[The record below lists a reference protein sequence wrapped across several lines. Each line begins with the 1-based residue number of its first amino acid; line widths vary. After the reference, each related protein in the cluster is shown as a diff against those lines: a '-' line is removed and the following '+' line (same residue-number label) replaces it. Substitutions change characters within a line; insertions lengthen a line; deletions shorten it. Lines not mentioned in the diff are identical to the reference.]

1 MDVVC
6 YSIIFVVG
14 LCCKVALVF
23 GLQDKC
29 FLFLW
34 VRESWV
40 DGLKT
45 QKSFLFILKVR
56 FAHVLKN
63 TSLIEYS

>member
-1 MDVVC
+1 MRVC
-6 YSIIFVVG
+6 YNIILIVG
-14 LCCKVALVF
+14 LCCNVIFVL
-23 GLQDKC
+23 GLWDKC

-34 VRESWV
+34 VRKSWV

-45 QKSFLFILKVR
+45 PKPFLFILKVR

-63 TSLIEYS
+63 TSLVEYS